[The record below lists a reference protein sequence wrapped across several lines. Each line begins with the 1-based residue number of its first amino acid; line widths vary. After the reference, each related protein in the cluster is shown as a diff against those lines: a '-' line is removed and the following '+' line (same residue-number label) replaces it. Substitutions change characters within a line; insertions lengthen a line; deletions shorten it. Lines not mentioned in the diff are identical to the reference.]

1 MNVRT
6 CLSAML
12 QMACWRLCPLS
23 VHGHM
28 RAGGIG
34 DKSGAEQLAGGPRAG
49 LDSGQ
54 NAPGYFGG
62 DGGRRPDAFADA

>member
-1 MNVRT
+1 
-6 CLSAML
+6 
-12 QMACWRLCPLS
+12 
-23 VHGHM
+23 M